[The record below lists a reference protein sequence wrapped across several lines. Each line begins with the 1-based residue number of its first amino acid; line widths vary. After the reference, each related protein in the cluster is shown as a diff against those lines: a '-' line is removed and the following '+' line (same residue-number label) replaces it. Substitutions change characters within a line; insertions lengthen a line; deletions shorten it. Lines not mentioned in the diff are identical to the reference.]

1 VILTPRALL
10 VELSVNSV
18 HADQSV
24 LLVVLLR
31 TLLSFV
37 SNCPLLGCKHTAAA
51 SKGKTGGGM
60 VDGFLA
66 MFSFREE
73 SFGDQVKFGLCLL
86 FLLYLVVNYI
96 RWQMICTRLANLEA
110 QLSQVE
116 ALAQALLQARG
127 AGAGVGVGP
136 GFVGGLGS
144 VAPGF
149 ARGGK

>member
-1 VILTPRALL
+1 
-10 VELSVNSV
+10 
-18 HADQSV
+18 
-24 LLVVLLR
+24 
-31 TLLSFV
+31 
-37 SNCPLLGCKHTAAA
+37 
-51 SKGKTGGGM
+51 M

-127 AGAGVGVGP
+127 AGAGVGVGVGP